1 MSAKPDQAPLS
12 RPEVRQRPV
21 GLVLAA
27 GAGRRLG
34 LGPKAL
40 LRSGGRTL
48 IESLAEALLS
58 GGCCDVTVV
67 AGAGSEEVM
76 AVLQGRDHVR
86 VAHNPEWA
94 EGMGSS
100 LRCGLDA
107 IGSTSNVLVAP
118 VDRPGICQAEVER
131 VIAAH
136 RPGAITAA
144 AHRDRNGQ
152 LRRGHPVLFDAIWT
166 AEVVAAAYD
175 DVGAR
180 ELLIAHRDIVA
191 LVDCSD
197 LDDGDDIDVP
207 ADLHL
212 LDRPD
217 RVRHGHG
224 SGDSGCGDGGDG
236 GDDGGGG
243 VDNGGGGVDDASNS
257 DNVSGAVSEGAV
269 PPTRS

>member
-1 MSAKPDQAPLS
+1 MTASPDQEPPINSAALQGPC
-12 RPEVRQRPV
+12 

-40 LRSGGRTL
+40 LRCNGRTL
-48 IESLAEALLS
+48 VESLVESLLS
-58 GGCCDVTVV
+58 GGCCNVTVV
-67 AGAGSEEVM
+67 TGAGAEEV
-76 AVLQGRDHVR
+76 ATVLKGRDHVR
-86 VAHNPEWA
+86 VAHNPEWD

-100 LRCGLDA
+100 LRSGLDS
-107 IGSTSNVLVAP
+107 IGPGRTVLVTP
-118 VDRPGICQAEVER
+118 VDRPGICPAEVER

-144 AHRDRNGQ
+144 AHRDRSGR
-152 LRRGHPVLFDAIWT
+152 LHRGHPVVFDAIWT
-166 AEVVAAAYD
+166 AEVAAAAHD
-175 DVGAR
+175 DIGAR

-197 LDDGDDIDVP
+197 LDDGEDIDVP

-217 RVRHGHG
+217 RT
-224 SGDSGCGDGGDG
+224 
-236 GDDGGGG
+236 
-243 VDNGGGGVDDASNS
+243 
-257 DNVSGAVSEGAV
+257 VSEGAV
-269 PPTRS
+269 PPTGS